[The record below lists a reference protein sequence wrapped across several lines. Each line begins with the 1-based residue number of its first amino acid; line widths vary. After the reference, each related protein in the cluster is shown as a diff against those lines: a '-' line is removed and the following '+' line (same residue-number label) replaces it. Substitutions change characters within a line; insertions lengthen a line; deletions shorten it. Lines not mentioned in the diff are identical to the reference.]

1 MDNPKLPPLPAALVD
16 VETEARAYATAAADA
31 CRDEFITS
39 QLEYRARLEQARAKL
54 DGVLLGEGWVVA
66 CEGVYLS
73 FTITNGLVSDPRHTT
88 PDQCMRFTRRDAER
102 IAASVRNGRNTRG
115 EALHILDALRQE
127 LDDCARS
134 LRMVNEFKLHRRGAY
149 DQEYQIYR
157 ACADDGSGQE
167 ITTGQPLKTYAQ
179 WLNS

>member
-16 VETEARAYATAAADA
+16 VETEARAYATAAAADA
-31 CRDEFITS
+31 CRNEFITS

-115 EALHILDALRQE
+115 RAIHILDALRQK

-134 LRMVNEFKLHRRGAY
+134 LRMVGAN

-157 ACADDGSGQE
+157 ACADDGHGQD
-167 ITTGQPLKTYAQ
+167 ITTGRPLKTYAE